1 MLFMVVQYDWF
12 DYYNVIRQGN
22 VRMLAYMVMREPYND
37 L

>member
-1 MLFMVVQYDWF
+1 MLFMVVQYGSF

-22 VRMLAYMVMREPYND
+22 VRMLAYMVMKEPYND